1 MIEQSLDSFLQAIGL
16 KFSPD
21 AQAILLLIFGLSIGW
36 ILGKWWAK
44 HNGAKEL
51 AKFSSEITKLER
63 QHDEQIDS
71 LRDTFSALSQNA
83 LQANNQSFLNLAK
96 QTLGKYQEH
105 AKSDLESRE
114 KSIANMVNPLR
125 ETLDKTDQQLRKLE
139 QERARSQGQLNEQ
152 IQGLMQAQSSLH
164 GETRNLV
171 QALRK
176 PEVRGQWGEL
186 TLKRLAELSGM
197 SQHCDFT
204 EQPQVSTDTG
214 VLRPD
219 MIVHM
224 PGERDLVVDVKTP
237 LDAYLSAVQSENDE
251 AQSGFLKQHAKN
263 VKMRIRE
270 LSEKKYWNQFEQS
283 PDFIVLFIPGDQFL
297 SSALEIDHNLIEY
310 AMERRIILATPTS
323 LVGLLRAI
331 SYGWSQD
338 ALNKNASAIRDIGK
352 DLHNRLAKLSSYIEK
367 LGNSLDNSVTQFNRL
382 VGSYESK
389 VLPGARKFSELGVAP
404 DDGPTEPKILSKAI
418 LTLTKKNTSTS

>member
-1 MIEQSLDSFLQAIGL
+1 MIDQSLDSLLRAVGL
-16 KFSPD
+16 TFSPD
-21 AQAILLLIFGLSIGW
+21 ARAILLLILGLSFGW
-36 ILGKWWAK
+36 FVGKLSANHNAK
-44 HNGAKEL
+44 KEL
-51 AKFSSEITKLER
+51 EKFESEVHKLEL
-63 QHDEQIDS
+63 QHDEQIDG
-71 LRDTFSALSQNA
+71 LRDTFAALSQNA
-83 LQANNQSFLNLAK
+83 LQANNQSFLNLAQ
-96 QTLGKYQEH
+96 QTLGKYQEN
-105 AKSDLESRE
+105 AKNDLESRE

-171 QALRK
+171 QALRR

-204 EQPQVSTDTG
+204 EQLQISTDTG

-219 MIVHM
+219 MVVHM

-237 LDAYLSAVQSENDE
+237 LDAYLSAVQTENEE
-251 AQSGFLKQHAKN
+251 AQSGFLEQHAKN
-263 VKMRIRE
+263 VKTRIRE
-270 LSEKKYWNQFEQS
+270 LAEKKYWNQFEQS

-297 SSALEIDHNLIEY
+297 SAALDIDHSLIEY

-331 SYGWSQD
+331 SYGWSQH

-352 DLHNRLAKLSSYIEK
+352 DLHKRLAKLSSYIEK
-367 LGNSLDNSVTQFNRL
+367 LGSSLDNSVTQFNKL

-389 VLPGARKFSELGVAP
+389 VLPGARKFGELGVAP
-404 DDGPTEPKILSKAI
+404 DDEPITPNTLSTPTRAI
-418 LTLTKKNTSTS
+418 TKKNNQTS

>member
-21 AQAILLLIFGLSIGW
+21 ARAILLLIFGLSIGW

-44 HNGAKEL
+44 HNGGKEL
-51 AKFSSEITKLER
+51 AKFASEITKLER

-105 AKSDLESRE
+105 AKNDLESRE

-152 IQGLMQAQSSLH
+152 IQGLIKAQSSLH

-224 PGERDLVVDVKTP
+224 PGERDLIVDVKTP

-270 LSEKKYWNQFEQS
+270 LSEKKYWNQFKQS

-297 SSALEIDHNLIEY
+297 SAALEIDHNLIEY

-382 VGSYESK
+382 VRSYESK

-404 DDGPTEPKILSKAI
+404 DDEPTEPKILSKAI
-418 LTLTKKNTSTS
+418 LTLTKKNT

>member
-21 AQAILLLIFGLSIGW
+21 ARAILLLIFGLSIGW

-44 HNGAKEL
+44 HNGGKEL
-51 AKFSSEITKLER
+51 AKFASEITKLER

-105 AKSDLESRE
+105 AKNDLESRE

-152 IQGLMQAQSSLH
+152 IQGLIKAQSSLH

-270 LSEKKYWNQFEQS
+270 LSEKKYWNQFKQS

-297 SSALEIDHNLIEY
+297 SAALEIDHNLIEY

-382 VGSYESK
+382 VRSYESK

-404 DDGPTEPKILSKAI
+404 DDEPTEPKILSKAI
-418 LTLTKKNTSTS
+418 LTLTKKNT

>member
-44 HNGAKEL
+44 HNGGKEL
-51 AKFSSEITKLER
+51 AKFASEITKLER

-105 AKSDLESRE
+105 AKNDLESRE

-152 IQGLMQAQSSLH
+152 IQGLIKAQSSLH

-270 LSEKKYWNQFEQS
+270 LSEKKYWNQFKQS

-297 SSALEIDHNLIEY
+297 SAALEIDHNLIEY

-382 VGSYESK
+382 VRSYESK

-404 DDGPTEPKILSKAI
+404 DDEPTEPKILSKAI
-418 LTLTKKNTSTS
+418 LTLTKKNT

>member
-1 MIEQSLDSFLQAIGL
+1 MIDQSLDSLLRAVGL
-16 KFSPD
+16 TFSPD
-21 AQAILLLIFGLSIGW
+21 ARTILLLILGLSIGGF
-36 ILGKWWAK
+36 IGKWWAK
-44 HNGAKEL
+44 YNGKIEL
-51 AKFSSEITKLER
+51 EKFKSEIDTLELR
-63 QHDEQIDS
+63 HDEQIDS
-71 LRDTFSALSQNA
+71 LRDTFAALSQNA
-83 LQANNQSFLNLAK
+83 LQANNQSFLNLAQ
-96 QTLGKYQEH
+96 QTLGKYQEN
-105 AKSDLESRE
+105 AKNELESRE

-171 QALRK
+171 QALRR

-204 EQPQVSTDTG
+204 EQLQISSDKG

-219 MIVHM
+219 MVVHM
-224 PGERDLVVDVKTP
+224 PGDRDLVVDVKTP
-237 LDAYLSAVQSENDE
+237 LDAYLSAVQSESDA
-251 AQSGFLKQHAKN
+251 AQSGFLEQHAKN
-263 VKMRIRE
+263 VKTRIRE
-270 LSEKKYWNQFEQS
+270 LSEKKYWSQFEQS

-297 SSALEIDHNLIEY
+297 SAALDVDHNLIEY

-352 DLHNRLAKLSSYIEK
+352 DLHNRLSKLSSYIDK
-367 LGNSLDNSVTQFNRL
+367 LGNSIDNSVTQFNRL

-404 DDGPTEPKILSKAI
+404 DDEPVKPKILS
-418 LTLTKKNTSTS
+418 TPTRVLTKKNNQTS

>member
-21 AQAILLLIFGLSIGW
+21 ARAILLLIFGLSTGW

-44 HNGAKEL
+44 HNGGKEL
-51 AKFSSEITKLER
+51 AKFASEITRLER

-224 PGERDLVVDVKTP
+224 PGERDLIVDVKTP

-297 SSALEIDHNLIEY
+297 SAALEIDHNLIEY

-338 ALNKNASAIRDIGK
+338 ALNKNASAIRDIGR

-382 VGSYESK
+382 VRSYESK

-404 DDGPTEPKILSKAI
+404 DDEPTEPKILSKAI
-418 LTLTKKNTSTS
+418 LTLTKKNT

>member
-105 AKSDLESRE
+105 AKNDLESRE

-152 IQGLMQAQSSLH
+152 IQGLIKAQSSLH

-270 LSEKKYWNQFEQS
+270 LSEKKYWNQFKQS

-297 SSALEIDHNLIEY
+297 SAALEIDHNLIEY

-382 VGSYESK
+382 VRSYESK

-404 DDGPTEPKILSKAI
+404 DDEPTEPKILSKAI
-418 LTLTKKNTSTS
+418 LTLTKKNT

>member
-44 HNGAKEL
+44 HNGGKEL
-51 AKFSSEITKLER
+51 AKFASEITKLER

-224 PGERDLVVDVKTP
+224 PGERDLIVDVKTP

-297 SSALEIDHNLIEY
+297 SAALEIDHNLIEY

-382 VGSYESK
+382 VRSYESK
-389 VLPGARKFSELGVAP
+389 VLPGARKFSELGIAP
-404 DDGPTEPKILSKAI
+404 DDEPTEPKILSKAI
-418 LTLTKKNTSTS
+418 LTLTKKNT